1 MGQGFL
7 HIRNLLKK
15 DDPGDRKALREIYGL
30 YYDRLIRYGCCIE
43 NDRGLVHDTIQDV
56 FVWLLQHPE
65 KLESIEDLDT
75 YLFKCLRR
83 NMSSNLQR
91 ERKQRNKAELFQ
103 ENAQKDVSVELR
115 LIESENLKN
124 QSAWLTLQLDKLS
137 SHQRE
142 VIYLRFYENL
152 SYDEIAEIF
161 SVSNQ
166 VVRNSVFRALKSLR
180 KNGKRHP
187 LKGVYFLFSFFL

>member
-7 HIRNLLKK
+7 HIRNLLNRA
-15 DDPGDRKALREIYGL
+15 DQGERKALQEIYGR
-30 YYDRLIRYGCCIE
+30 YYDRLIRYGCSIE

-65 KLESIEDLDT
+65 KLESIDDLDT

-91 ERKQRNKAELFQ
+91 ERKHRNNAELFQ
-103 ENAQKDVSVELR
+103 EHSQKDISVELR

-124 QSAWLTLQLDKLS
+124 QSAWLTHQLDQLS

-187 LKGVYFLFSFFL
+187 LKGICFLFSFFL